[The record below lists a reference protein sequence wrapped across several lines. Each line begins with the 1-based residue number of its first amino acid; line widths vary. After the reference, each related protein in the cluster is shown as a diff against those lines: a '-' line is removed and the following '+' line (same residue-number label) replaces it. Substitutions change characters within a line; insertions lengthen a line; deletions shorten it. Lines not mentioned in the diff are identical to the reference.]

1 MHRFIDGED
10 RMQRALL
17 PHSLEDY
24 VGEENPVRVIEVF
37 IDELDLPALG
47 FSGMTR
53 GATGRPA
60 YHPST
65 LLKIYLYGYLNR
77 VQSSRRLEREAQRNI
92 ELMWLTG
99 RLAPDFK
106 TIADFRKDNG
116 AAIRSVCRQ
125 FVELCR
131 GLKLFTGA
139 VVAIDG
145 SKFKAVN
152 NRDKNYTVAK
162 VTGRM
167 EQVNASIARYLRALD
182 QADREES
189 DIAEAKSGRLKEKIA
204 GLRRQMQALKAME
217 QRVQD
222 APDQQ
227 VSLTDPDARSMATSG
242 KGTATVGYNVQIA
255 VDAEHR
261 LIVAHEVINQGSGRQ
276 QLAPMAFKAQQATGC
291 DKITALADRGYFN
304 GDQVLSCERT
314 GVAPIVPKTLTSSG
328 AKRGFFTR
336 QDFIYNAE
344 HDHYTCPAGAK
355 LTKIHR
361 RVDHTVDF
369 DRYRHLSACFTCP
382 LRPRCTPTPRRII
395 KRWENEDVLDRM
407 QDRLDRMPDAMG
419 VRRQTVEHPFGTLKA
434 WMGATHFL
442 TRTLDKV
449 RTEMSLHVL
458 AYNTQAN
465 DQDLR
470 SGTADGGDQNLIAS
484 LKLLASVCLSAS
496 ALTPGKHGASTH
508 TSDAFS
514 HGLGHEYAFGRTRLD
529 GSIAPFSAVPCGSGR
544 GVRSTQ

>member
-1 MHRFIDGED
+1 MKRFVEGQD
-10 RMQRALL
+10 RSQLILL
-17 PHSLEDY
+17 PDCLDDY
-24 VGEENPVRVIEVF
+24 VGEDNPVRIVDAF
-37 IDELDLPALG
+37 IDELDLAALG
-47 FSGMTR
+47 FDGVVPEV
-53 GATGRPA
+53 TGRPA

-77 VQSSRRLEREAQRNI
+77 VQSSRRLERETQRNL

-116 AAIRSVCRQ
+116 AAIQAVCSQFVVLCRQ
-125 FVELCR
+125 L
-131 GLKLFTGA
+131 GLFTRA

-204 GLRRQMQALKAME
+204 GLRRQMQALKVM
-217 QRVQD
+217 QQTVHD
-222 APDQQ
+222 APDEQ

-255 VDAEHR
+255 VDAEHH
-261 LIVAHEVINQGSGRQ
+261 LIVAHEVINQGYDRH
-276 QLAPMAFKAQQATGC
+276 QLAPMAFKAQRATGC
-291 DKITALADRGYFN
+291 EQITALADRGYFT
-304 GDQVLSCERT
+304 GDQVLSCEGT
-314 GVAPIVPKTLTSSG
+314 GVAPVVPKTLTSG
-328 AKRGFFTR
+328 NTKRGLFTG
-336 QDFIYNAE
+336 QDFIYDVE
-344 HDHYTCPAGAK
+344 HDHYTCPAGQH
-355 LTKIHR
+355 LTR
-361 RVDHTVDF
+361 GRVRS
-369 DRYRHLSACFTCP
+369 DRLGDIDQYRHLTACFTCP
-382 LRPRCTPTPRRII
+382 LKPRCTTEKVKRV
-395 KRWENEDVLDRM
+395 KRWKHEDVLDVM
-407 QDRLDRMPDAMG
+407 QDRLDRMPEAMG

-458 AYNTQAN
+458 AYN
-465 DQDLR
+465 
-470 SGTADGGDQNLIAS
+470 
-484 LKLLASVCLSAS
+484 LKRMI
-496 ALTPGKHGASTH
+496 TI
-508 TSDAFS
+508 
-514 HGLGHEYAFGRTRLD
+514 LGVGPLMAAIRT
-529 GSIAPFSAVPCGSGR
+529 
-544 GVRSTQ
+544 

>member
-1 MHRFIDGED
+1 MRRFIDGED
-10 RMQRALL
+10 RMQQTLL
-17 PHSLEDY
+17 PNSLEDY
-24 VGEENPVRVIEVF
+24 VSEENPVRVIEAF
-37 IDELDLPALG
+37 IEELDLAALG
-47 FSGMTR
+47 FSGMTPA
-53 GATGRPA
+53 ATGRPA

-77 VQSSRRLEREAQRNI
+77 LQSSRRLEREAQRNI
-92 ELMWLTG
+92 ELMWLAG

-116 AAIRSVCRQ
+116 TAIRAVCRQ

-131 GLKLFTGA
+131 QLGLFTRA

-152 NRDKNYTVAK
+152 NRDQNYTVAK

-167 EQVNASIARYLRALD
+167 EQVEASIARYLRALD
-182 QADREES
+182 RADREES
-189 DIAEAKSGRLKEKIA
+189 DIAEAKSVRLKEKIA
-204 GLRRQMQALKAME
+204 GLRQQMQALKVME

-255 VDAEHR
+255 VDAEHH
-261 LIVAHEVINQGSGRQ
+261 LIVAHEVINQGYDRH
-276 QLAPMAFKAQQATGC
+276 QLAPMALKAQQATGC
-291 DKITALADRGYFN
+291 EQVTALADRGYFS
-304 GDQVLSCERT
+304 GDQVLSCEGT
-314 GVAPIVPKTLTSSG
+314 GVAPIVPKVLTSSG
-328 AKRGFFTR
+328 TKRGLFAR
-336 QDFIYNAE
+336 QDFIYDAE
-344 HDHYTCPAGAK
+344 HDLYTCPAGAK

-361 RVDHTVDF
+361 RADHTEDF

-382 LRPRCTPTPRRII
+382 LRPRCTPTKRRII
-395 KRWENEDVLDRM
+395 KRWENEVVLDRM
-407 QDRLDRMPDAMG
+407 QDRLDRMPEAMG

-458 AYNTQAN
+458 AYN
-465 DQDLR
+465 
-470 SGTADGGDQNLIAS
+470 
-484 LKLLASVCLSAS
+484 LKRMIVIF
-496 ALTPGKHGASTH
+496 GAGPLM
-508 TSDAFS
+508 A
-514 HGLGHEYAFGRTRLD
+514 AIRT
-529 GSIAPFSAVPCGSGR
+529 
-544 GVRSTQ
+544 

>member
-1 MHRFIDGED
+1 LAVHRFINGED
-10 RMQRALL
+10 RLQQALL

-24 VGEENPVRVIEVF
+24 VDEANPVRVIEIFV
-37 IDELDLPALG
+37 DELALATLG
-47 FSGMTR
+47 FSGMR
-53 GATGRPA
+53 PAATGRPA

-77 VQSSRRLEREAQRNI
+77 LQSSRRLEREAQRNI

-116 AAIRSVCRQ
+116 EAIRAACSQLVA
-125 FVELCR
+125 LCR
-131 GLKLFTGA
+131 RLKLFTRA

-167 EQVNASIARYLRALD
+167 EQVEASIARYLRALD

-189 DIAEAKSGRLKEKIA
+189 DIAEAKSIRLKEKIA
-204 GLRRQMQALKAME
+204 GLRQQMQALKVME
-217 QRVQD
+217 QTVQD

-255 VDAEHR
+255 VDAEHH
-261 LIVAHEVINQGSGRQ
+261 LIVVHEVINQGYDRH

-291 DKITALADRGYFN
+291 GKITALADRGYFN
-304 GDQVLSCERT
+304 GGQFLSCEGT
-314 GVAPIVPKTLTSSG
+314 GVAPVVPKTLTSSG

-336 QDFIYNAE
+336 QDFLYDVE

-355 LTKIHR
+355 LTKAKR
-361 RVDHTVDF
+361 RADHTEDF
-369 DRYRHLSACFTCP
+369 DFYRHLSACFTC
-382 LRPRCTPTPRRII
+382 LLKSRCTPTKLRRI
-395 KRWENEDVLDRM
+395 KRWEHEDVLDRM
-407 QDRLDRMPDAMG
+407 QDRLDRMPEAMG

-458 AYNTQAN
+458 AYN
-465 DQDLR
+465 
-470 SGTADGGDQNLIAS
+470 
-484 LKLLASVCLSAS
+484 LKRMI
-496 ALTPGKHGASTH
+496 TI
-508 TSDAFS
+508 
-514 HGLGHEYAFGRTRLD
+514 FGVQPLMAAIRT
-529 GSIAPFSAVPCGSGR
+529 
-544 GVRSTQ
+544 

>member
-1 MHRFIDGED
+1 MKRFVEGED
-10 RMQRALL
+10 RRQGVLL
-17 PHSLEDY
+17 PEYLDDY
-24 VGEENPVRVIEVF
+24 VDEDNPVRVVDVF
-37 IDELDLPALG
+37 VGDLDLAELG
-47 FSGMTR
+47 FDGVVPE
-53 GATGRPA
+53 ATGRPA

-106 TIADFRKDNG
+106 TIADFRRDNG
-116 AAIRSVCRQ
+116 AAIRAVCGQ

-131 GLKLFTGA
+131 RLKLFTHA

-152 NRDKNYTVAK
+152 NRDQNYTVAK

-167 EQVNASIARYLRALD
+167 EQLDTSIARYLRALD
-182 QADREES
+182 RADREES
-189 DIAEAKSGRLKEKIA
+189 DIAEAKSIRLKEKIA
-204 GLRRQMQALKAME
+204 GLRQQMQALKVME
-217 QRVQD
+217 QTVQE

-255 VDAEHR
+255 VDAEHH
-261 LIVAHEVINQGSGRQ
+261 LIVAHEVINQGYDRH
-276 QLAPMAFKAQQATGC
+276 QLVPMALKAQRATGC
-291 DKITALADRGYFN
+291 EQITALADRGYFN
-304 GDQVLSCERT
+304 GEQVLLCEGT

-336 QDFIYNAE
+336 QDFIYDAE

-355 LTKIHR
+355 LTKAKR
-361 RVDHTVDF
+361 RADHAEDF
-369 DRYRHLSACFTCP
+369 DFYRHLSACFTCP
-382 LRPRCTPTPRRII
+382 LKPRCTPTKLRRI
-395 KRWENEDVLDRM
+395 KRWEHEDVLDKM
-407 QDRLDRMPDAMG
+407 QDRLDRMPEAMD
-419 VRRQTVEHPFGTLKA
+419 VRRQTAEHPFATLKA

-458 AYNTQAN
+458 AYN
-465 DQDLR
+465 
-470 SGTADGGDQNLIAS
+470 
-484 LKLLASVCLSAS
+484 LKRMI
-496 ALTPGKHGASTH
+496 TI
-508 TSDAFS
+508 
-514 HGLGHEYAFGRTRLD
+514 FGVGPLMAAIRT
-529 GSIAPFSAVPCGSGR
+529 
-544 GVRSTQ
+544 

>member
-10 RMQRALL
+10 RMQQTLL

-24 VGEENPVRVIEVF
+24 VSEENPVRVVEVF
-37 IDELDLPALG
+37 IDELDLAALG
-47 FSGMTR
+47 FAGMR
-53 GATGRPA
+53 PAATGRPA

-77 VQSSRRLEREAQRNI
+77 LQSSRRLEREAQRNI
-92 ELMWLTG
+92 ELMWLVG

-116 AAIRSVCRQ
+116 AAIRAVCRQ

-131 GLKLFTGA
+131 QLGLFTRA

-182 QADREES
+182 QADREEG
-189 DIAEAKSGRLKEKIA
+189 DVAEAKSGRLKEKIA
-204 GLRRQMQALKAME
+204 GLRRQMQALKVM
-217 QRVQD
+217 QQTVQD

-255 VDAEHR
+255 VDAEHH
-261 LIVAHEVINQGSGRQ
+261 LIVAHEVTHPGYDRH
-276 QLAPMAFKAQQATGC
+276 QLVPMALEAQQATGC
-291 DKITALADRGYFN
+291 EQITALADRGYFN
-304 GDQVLSCERT
+304 GDQVLSCEGT

-344 HDHYTCPAGAK
+344 QDHYTCPAGAK
-355 LTKIHR
+355 LTKANR
-361 RVDHTVDF
+361 RAAHTEDF
-369 DRYRHLSACFTCP
+369 DFYRHLSACFTCP
-382 LRPRCTPTPRRII
+382 LRPRCTPTQRRII
-395 KRWENEDVLDRM
+395 KRWENEDVLDRI
-407 QDRLDRMPDAMG
+407 QARLDRMPEAMG
-419 VRRQTVEHPFGTLKA
+419 VRRQTFEHPFGTLKA

-449 RTEMSLHVL
+449 RTEMSLHLL
-458 AYNTQAN
+458 AYNLKRMIT
-465 DQDLR
+465 LR
-470 SGTADGGDQNLIAS
+470 CGTADGGDQDLIAS
-484 LKLLASVCLSAS
+484 FKPHASVDLSGMPILLPRNTAH
-496 ALTPGKHGASTH
+496 P
-508 TSDAFS
+508 
-514 HGLGHEYAFGRTRLD
+514 
-529 GSIAPFSAVPCGSGR
+529 PP
-544 GVRSTQ
+544 